1 MFLHSVEF
9 GLDKEYD
16 HAIFE
21 AFFARECFSDF
32 LQVRGFKRCSR
43 CRFHAERKLAF
54 ESAERGERVGRT
66 WRASMRTMRKKKTR
80 RTRTKKMR

>member
-43 CRFHAERKLAF
+43 CRFHAERKLTF
-54 ESAERGERVGRT
+54 ESAPTLSAGCVWAGPGVPP
-66 WRASMRTMRKKKTR
+66 
-80 RTRTKKMR
+80 